1 MEKEKKE
8 KTAKKNVGVRISE
21 QQYDF
26 LKEIALEYNCESDR
40 VQDTI
45 RAIITEQMKNKGY
58 LKNNK
63 RDEEPVSNFV

>member
-8 KTAKKNVGVRISE
+8 KTAKKNIGVRISE

-26 LKEIALEYNCESDR
+26 LKEIALEYNCESDK

-45 RAIITEQMKNKGY
+45 RAIITEQMKIKGY
-58 LKNNK
+58 YNKTENN
-63 RDEEPVSNFV
+63 

>member
-8 KTAKKNVGVRISE
+8 KTAKKNIGVRISE

-26 LKEIALEYNCESDR
+26 LKKIALEYNCESYK

-45 RAIITEQMKNKGY
+45 RAIITEQMKIKGY
-58 LKNNK
+58 YNKIENN
-63 RDEEPVSNFV
+63 

>member
-63 RDEEPVSNFV
+63 RDEI